1 MAFESWGRYPKAKPK
16 RVVPLYWRTNVPRLD
31 TFDAPVL
38 AYGMGR
44 SYGDACL
51 NENGV
56 LLHTRPL
63 ARFIHF
69 DPEAGILRCE
79 AGVTLDEVLRLVVPY
94 GWFLPVTPGTKY
106 ITVGGAIANDVHGKN
121 HHHAGTF
128 GRYVTRF
135 ELLRSNGERL
145 VCSPTENRDL
155 FRATIGGI
163 GLTGLILWA
172 EFRLRRIPSAYIE
185 EELIRFENLDEFFEI
200 SAESDVDYEYTVA
213 WVDCLA
219 QGRHLGRGIF
229 MRGNHAEGVPRLHPD
244 SKRKVTVPVDFPD
257 FVLNPFSM
265 RLFNA
270 LYYHRLRHKR
280 ERRLVH
286 YEPFFYPLD
295 AIRQW
300 NRIYGRRG
308 MLQFQCVVP
317 VGDHRDVIRAIIE
330 RIARSG
336 RASFLA
342 VLKEFGDVPSPGL
355 MSFPRPGVTLTL
367 DFPFEGVRTLHLFDD
382 LHALVRDAG
391 GAFYP
396 AKDAHMSPQDF
407 VVSYPQW
414 ETFRQYVDPH
424 FSSSFWRRVTRGLPS
439 AEVDVPTV
447 SPWPA
452 ETSRSSAGA

>member
-1 MAFESWGRYPKAKPK
+1 MSQTYESWGRYPKVRHKTVIPI
-16 RVVPLYWRTNVPRLD
+16 RWRNEIPALDRL
-31 TFDAPVL
+31 DAPVL

-44 SYGDACL
+44 SYGDVCL

-56 LLHTRPL
+56 LLDIRPL
-63 ARFIHF
+63 NRFIDF
-69 DPEAGILRCE
+69 DPEQGVLRCE
-79 AGVTLDEVLRLVVPY
+79 AGVTLEQILRLIVPR

-106 ITVGGAIANDVHGKN
+106 VTVGGAIANDVHGKN

-128 GRYVTRF
+128 GRYVTQL
-135 ELLRSNGERL
+135 ELLRSSGER
-145 VCSPTENRDL
+145 VICSPTQNVEL
-155 FRATIGGI
+155 FRATIGGM

-185 EELIRFENLDEFFEI
+185 EELIRFDHLDEFFEI
-200 SAESDVDYEYTVA
+200 SAASDEDYEYTVA

-219 QGRHLGRGIF
+219 QNRHLGRGIF
-229 MRGNHAEGVPRLHPD
+229 MRGNHAEGVPILTPD
-244 SKRKVTVPVDFPD
+244 STPRLTVPIDFPD
-257 FVLNPFSM
+257 CVLNPFSM

-286 YEPFFYPLD
+286 FEPFFYPLD
-295 AIRQW
+295 MVRQW

-317 VGDHRDVIRAIIE
+317 VGDHREVIRAIVE

-382 LHALVRDAG
+382 LHALVREAG

-407 VVSYPQW
+407 HVSYPQW
-414 ETFRQYVDPH
+414 ETFARYVDPH
-424 FSSSFWRRVTRGLPS
+424 FSSSFWRRVTRGQDLS
-439 AEVDVPTV
+439 SVPVFHTPAV
-447 SPWPA
+447 SRPA
-452 ETSRSSAGA
+452 EN